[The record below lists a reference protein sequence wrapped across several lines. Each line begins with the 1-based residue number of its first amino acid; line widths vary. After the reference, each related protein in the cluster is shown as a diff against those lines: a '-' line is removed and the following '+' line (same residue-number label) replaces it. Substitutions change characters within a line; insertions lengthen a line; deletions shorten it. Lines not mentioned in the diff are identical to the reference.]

1 MTTRQVPDAQIRAA
15 HLFGSDPVSRP
26 TTAQIRA
33 VREQLAAML
42 TLDDQADEKMPPS
55 QRCYVAGTLAA
66 LQWGDHDRP
75 RLIDVLP
82 VVIAWSWS
90 CSVSPAAPRRPS
102 ARKRRCATL
111 QRRPEHCR

>member
-1 MTTRQVPDAQIRAA
+1 MTTRRVPDAQIRAA

-75 RLIDVLP
+75 RLIRRIACGHRVVVVVLG
-82 VVIAWSWS
+82 ITCCTAETI
-90 CSVSPAAPRRPS
+90 SPEAPLCNAA
-102 ARKRRCATL
+102 AAA
-111 QRRPEHCR
+111 